1 MLTKCRNNHH
11 LLTPPVPF
19 SPGVNPFYY
28 LFAFLPVFL
37 SAFPP
42 PFRSLHS
49 YIGNAFHKHARKPYP
64 ICLTPQRMS
73 EATAL
78 PRKLAKEQRRY
89 RESLASSISNISILK
104 SIERWVGGYPL
115 SETKYCSLDHPIE
128 YFRYNIV
135 FILSPTMTLKMR
147 ALSYTGFPLCNKIL
161 YIGYQWFRG
170 RRQSKEKPAR

>member
-19 SPGVNPFYY
+19 LSGCKPF
-28 LFAFLPVFL
+28 LLPFRFHSGFPFSLSTSVPIAAFLHRKC
-37 SAFPP
+37 FPQTRP
-42 PFRSLHS
+42 
-49 YIGNAFHKHARKPYP
+49 
-64 ICLTPQRMS
+64 
-73 EATAL
+73 EAISHMPDSTAL

-115 SETKYCSLDHPIE
+115 SETKYCSLDHPIQ